1 MMLARGV
8 VRWLGIFSVIKA
20 PQSLGIRLCGFL
32 VWFPVMPWF
41 SGWLWEVGWVLL
53 TVWPLLVSLRLSLV
67 PFALGRMSVW
77 IIFFS
82 PANLLIR
89 FGICY
94 LASVIYL
101 ALICVGG
108 IFCKMLLPVSKG
120 NRLET
125 LLSDL
130 CWLLASI
137 SSGKRGILGCFLGRT
152 EMSPACFRTLCCM
165 LDSERVL
172 SLVFHLLLLIGVLL
186 ILGLSL
192 KISYSLGSCRTVL
205 WLLFSCGVL

>member
-1 MMLARGV
+1 MRG
-8 VRWLGIFSVIKA
+8 
-20 PQSLGIRLCGFL
+20 
-32 VWFPVMPWF
+32 
-41 SGWLWEVGWVLL
+41 
-53 TVWPLLVSLRLSLV
+53 RLSTLDRL
-67 PFALGRMSVW
+67 AS
-77 IIFFS
+77 
-82 PANLLIR
+82 
-89 FGICY
+89 FGITQTLTCPLCLRENECLDHILFSCQFANQIWHLLFGKCNLPCPY
-94 LASVIYL
+94 L
-101 ALICVGG
+101 CWGD
-108 IFCKMLLPVSKG
+108 LLQDVATRFKG
-120 NRLET
+120 KSLET

-172 SLVFHLLLLIGVLL
+172 SLVFRLLLLIGVLL